1 MLYTL
6 ERYPVEMNQLP
17 EEVKRKAIK
26 ITNDMMNDGD
36 VRYHKD
42 FIIILAIEEAKRWE
56 MSKNKP
62 QAN

>member
-6 ERYPVEMNQLP
+6 ERYPTEMNQLP
-17 EEVKRKAIK
+17 EKVRRKAIK

-42 FIIILAIEEAKRWE
+42 FIIVVAIEKAKQQTLRF
-56 MSKNKP
+56 N
-62 QAN
+62 